1 MSQHLSVTLTDAQ
14 REYLARFTR
23 SGVAAARQQIRA
35 RILLLADKS
44 PGHGYT
50 QKQIAQALQVCEPT
64 VCAIC
69 RRFALEGMEAALTEK
84 PRPGALP
91 KITGEVEAQLVLLAC
106 SDPPEGFARWTMQLL
121 ADKLI
126 EMEWVESISDSTV
139 CQRLKKRT

>member
-1 MSQHLSVTLTDAQ
+1 
-14 REYLARFTR
+14 
-23 SGVAAARQQIRA
+23 
-35 RILLLADKS
+35 
-44 PGHGYT
+44 
-50 QKQIAQALQVCEPT
+50 
-64 VCAIC
+64 
-69 RRFALEGMEAALTEK
+69 MEAALTEK